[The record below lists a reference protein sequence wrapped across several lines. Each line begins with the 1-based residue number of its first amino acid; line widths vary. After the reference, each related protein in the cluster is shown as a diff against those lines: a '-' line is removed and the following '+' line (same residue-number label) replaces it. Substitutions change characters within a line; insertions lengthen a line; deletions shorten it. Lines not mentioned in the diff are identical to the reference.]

1 MLKVT
6 KRDGDSSL
14 MQLREELRN
23 YESLR
28 KEHDTQIVQIAIE
41 GTDMKVYENK
51 DYLSFSYIRVFLLN
65 IS

>member
-1 MLKVT
+1 MKVT

-41 GTDMKVYENK
+41 GTIIKVIGRRRSHK
-51 DYLSFSYIRVFLLN
+51 VSFMGKS
-65 IS
+65 